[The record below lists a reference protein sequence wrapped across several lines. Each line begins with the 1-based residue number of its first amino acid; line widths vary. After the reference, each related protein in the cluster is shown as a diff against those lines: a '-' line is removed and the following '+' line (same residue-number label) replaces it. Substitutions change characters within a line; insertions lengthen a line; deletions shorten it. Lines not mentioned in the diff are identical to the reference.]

1 MLKNM
6 WKDSWVPVNIGT
18 SVPRNEMT
26 ALKRALDMCGDLQD
40 EHERELMT
48 EAVLKISIESYKSAK
63 KRQQDKRSDTK
74 RKLIGARLPR
84 YIVEEYERTARNT
97 GRSIYS
103 FVSCALENEYRRC
116 REKEK
121 SGATAI
127 LS

>member
-1 MLKNM
+1 MLKDM
-6 WKDSWVPVNIGT
+6 WKDSWVPMIGT
-18 SVPRNEMT
+18 TIPKNELT
-26 ALKRALDMCGDLQD
+26 ALRNAIDICGSLENEYERDL
-40 EHERELMT
+40 MM
-48 EAVLKISIESYKSAK
+48 AAILKISTESHRAAK

-116 REKEK
+116 KERC
-121 SGATAI
+121 
-127 LS
+127 